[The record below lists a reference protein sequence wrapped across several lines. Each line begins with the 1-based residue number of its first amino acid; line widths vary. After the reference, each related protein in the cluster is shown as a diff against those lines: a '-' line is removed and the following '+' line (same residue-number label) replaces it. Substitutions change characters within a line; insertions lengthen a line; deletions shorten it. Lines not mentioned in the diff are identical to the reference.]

1 MKADNFITRADLMR
15 DYKNLHRAYYRQ
27 FIEPWMTDKLLV
39 EFGFPKIAA
48 WYHNEIKIP
57 WTEWDRLY
65 TIPSKKSALVLKT
78 ASPSMRRKL
87 RAAGDELSA
96 NFYLQVFVEAATCYM
111 EHREQKR

>member
-1 MKADNFITRADLMR
+1 MSTQHFITRAEMMQ
-15 DYKNLHRAYYRQ
+15 DYNGLHCAYYRQ

-48 WYHNEIKIP
+48 WYRKEVKVP
-57 WTEWDRLY
+57 WTEWDKLY

>member
-1 MKADNFITRADLMR
+1 MITQHFITRAEMMQ
-15 DYKNLHRAYYRQ
+15 DYKGLHRAYYRQ

-48 WYHNEIKIP
+48 WYHKEVKIP

-65 TIPSKKSALVLKT
+65 TIPAKKPALILKT
-78 ASPSMRRKL
+78 ASPRMRRKL

-111 EHREQKR
+111 ERREQKR